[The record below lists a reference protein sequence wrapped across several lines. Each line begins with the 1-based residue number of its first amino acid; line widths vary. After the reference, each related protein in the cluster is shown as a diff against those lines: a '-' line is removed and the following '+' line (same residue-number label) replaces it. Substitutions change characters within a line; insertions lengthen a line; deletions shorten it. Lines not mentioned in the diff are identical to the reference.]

1 AWRRGH
7 RHLATCP
14 EVTVSLPDWMYRRVP
29 ALQAL
34 RGYGAADGRADLIAG
49 LTVAAV
55 AVPQAM
61 AYGMAAG
68 VPPEHGLYTAIVMTA
83 VGAVL
88 DSSRQLINGPT
99 NAISIAVL
107 SAVAVLEPEQ
117 RLAGAVAMAFLVGG
131 MQLLAAMVRLG
142 DLTRY
147 VSHSVIV
154 GFTLGAGLLLP
165 LDQLKNLLGLRAV
178 GDAHDHFVV
187 RFVRTLVEGGPV
199 HGPTL
204 AVGLGSIVTIVLLRR
219 LKLALG
225 WTLFPELLVT
235 VAASAALAATLRL
248 DALGVQVVG
257 EIPARLPGLRVPEL
271 EPGTLRA
278 LAGPSV
284 AVATLGLL
292 EAISMARAIAATTRQ
307 RLDLNQ
313 QCFSEG
319 AANLAGSFFG
329 CIPGSGSLTRST
341 INQQAGGRTQ
351 WSGVVSAVAVALTM
365 LTFAPYARF
374 LPRATLA
381 GILFV
386 SSWRM
391 IDGRS
396 LLFHLRA
403 TRFDAIVVLATAAAA
418 VLVSVETCVLVG
430 ILLSFALA
438 VPRAGRMLLTEFV
451 VDPGGIIHERVEG
464 DAPDPRLRI
473 HGLEGEAFFGA
484 APALESCLER
494 IEAGLSDEAR
504 VLVLRVK
511 RLRNPDAVVLHQLA
525 DFIARMQRRQ
535 VEVLLCGVRSEFWE
549 GMERT
554 GSLRRLR
561 AEHVFREQSVRNSS
575 TAQAVRHARR
585 ILDGGGDPSVD
596 APYYVVI

>member
-1 AWRRGH
+1 M
-7 RHLATCP
+7 
-14 EVTVSLPDWMYRRVP
+14 TVSLPDWMYRRVP

>member
-1 AWRRGH
+1 
-7 RHLATCP
+7 
-14 EVTVSLPDWMYRRVP
+14 MP

-34 RGYGAADGRADLIAG
+34 RGYGVADGRADLLAG

-107 SAVAVLEPEQ
+107 SAVAVLEPEH
-117 RLAGAVAMAFLVGG
+117 RLGGALAMALLVGV
-131 MQLLAAMVRLG
+131 MQLLVALARLG

-178 GDAHDHFVV
+178 GDAHDHFLV
-187 RFVRTLVEGGPV
+187 RFVRTLAEGGPV

-204 AVGLGSIVTIVLLRR
+204 AVGLGSIALILLLRR
-219 LKLALG
+219 LKDALG

-235 VAASAALAATLRL
+235 VLASAALAATLRL
-248 DALGVQVVG
+248 DALGVKVVG
-257 EIPARLPGLRVPEL
+257 EIPARLPSLRPPEL
-271 EPGTLRA
+271 DAETLRA

-292 EAISMARAIAATTRQ
+292 EAVSMARAIAATTRQ
-307 RLDLNQ
+307 KLDLNQ

-365 LTFAPYARF
+365 MAFAPYARF

-391 IDGRS
+391 IDGRA
-396 LLFHLRA
+396 LRFHLRA
-403 TRFDAIVVLATAAAA
+403 TRFDAIVVLATAASA

-430 ILLSFALA
+430 VLLSFALA
-438 VPRAGRMLLTEFV
+438 VPRAGKMLLTEFV
-451 VDPGGIIHERVEG
+451 VDPGGIIHERVDG
-464 DAPDPRLRI
+464 DTPDPRLRI

-484 APALESCLER
+484 GPALEACLER
-494 IEAGLSDEAR
+494 IETGLAPEAR

-511 RLRNPDAVVLHQLA
+511 RLRSPDAVVVHLLS
-525 DFIARMQRRQ
+525 DFVERMRRRD
-535 VEVLLCGVRSEFWE
+535 VEVLLCGVRPEFLDV
-549 GMERT
+549 MART
-554 GSLRRLR
+554 GTLGRLR
-561 AEHVFREQSVRNSS
+561 PEHVFPEQPVRNSS

-585 ILDGGGDPSVD
+585 LLDGGDGAAVD

>member
-1 AWRRGH
+1 MVAVMRFLHDG
-7 RHLATCP
+7 L
-14 EVTVSLPDWMYRRVP
+14 LRRVP
-29 ALQAL
+29 ALAAL
-34 RGYGAADGRADLIAG
+34 RGYGVADGRADVLAG

-68 VPPEHGLYTAIVMTA
+68 VPPEHGLYTAIVMTT
-83 VGAVL
+83 VGALL

-107 SAVAVLEPEQ
+107 SAVAVLEPGH
-117 RLAGAVAMAFLVGG
+117 RLAGAVTMALLVGV
-131 MQLLAAMVRLG
+131 MQMCVAMLRLG
-142 DLTRY
+142 GLTRY

-165 LDQLKNLLGLRAV
+165 LDQLKNLLGLRAM
-178 GDAHDHFVV
+178 GDAHDHFLV
-187 RFVRTLVEGGPV
+187 RFGRTLLEGGPV

-204 AVGLGSIVTIVLLRR
+204 AVGLGSIALILVLRR
-219 LKLALG
+219 VKDALG

-235 VAASAALAATLRL
+235 VVASAALAAAFRL
-248 DALGVQVVG
+248 EALGVRVVG
-257 EIPARLPGLRVPEL
+257 EIPARLPSLRAPGIDL
-271 EPGTLRA
+271 GTLRA
-278 LAGPSV
+278 LAGPSI

-307 RLDLNQ
+307 KLDLDQ
-313 QCFSEG
+313 QCLSEG
-319 AANLAGSFFG
+319 AANVAGSFFG

-351 WSGVVSAVAVALTM
+351 WSGVVSALAVAVTM
-365 LTFAPYARF
+365 VAFAPYARF

-391 IDGRS
+391 IDGRA
-396 LLFHLRA
+396 LRFHLRA

-430 ILLSFALA
+430 VLFSFALA

-451 VDPGGIIHERVEG
+451 VDPGGIIHERVDG
-464 DAPDPRLRI
+464 DTPDARLTI

-484 APALESCLER
+484 APALEACLDT
-494 IEAGLSDEAR
+494 IEAGLSAEAR

-511 RLRNPDAVVLHQLA
+511 RLRNPDAVVIHLLS
-525 DFIARMQRRQ
+525 DFVERMRRRD
-535 VEVLLCGVRSEFWE
+535 VEVLLCGVRDEFRAA
-549 GMERT
+549 MERT
-554 GSLRRLR
+554 GALARLR
-561 AEHVFREQSVRNSS
+561 LEQVFVEQSVRNSS

-585 ILDGGGDPSVD
+585 ILDGGGESAAE

>member
-1 AWRRGH
+1 
-7 RHLATCP
+7 
-14 EVTVSLPDWMYRRVP
+14 VTVSLPDWMYRRVP